1 MKFYSGTKGFTLIEL
16 LVVIA
21 IIGILTSI
29 VTVALGS
36 AKQKSRDGRRTAD
49 VKLIHLALGLY
60 YSDNGMSPV
69 NVYAAAGAAPAG
81 GLAPNYLPTVPIDPS
96 RGTCSLGTE
105 AGCYAYTA
113 YWAAAEGSGASCN
126 ATTKVPIMYHIGAA
140 LEDTGN
146 QGLVTP
152 GGDID
157 AAYAYFSANYTA
169 CTTAAYGRF
178 NGNALNCAVTD
189 TAASP
194 DNCYDLRP

>member
-1 MKFYSGTKGFTLIEL
+1 MEL

-49 VKLIHLALGLY
+49 IKLIQLALATY
-60 YSDNGMSPV
+60 YSDNSMYPV
-69 NVYAAAGAAPAG
+69 NIYATAGAAPNI
-81 GLAPNYLPTVPIDPS
+81 GLAPAYLPIVPIDPS
-96 RGTCSLGTE
+96 RGTCSLGNE
-105 AGCYAYTA
+105 AGCYLYTA
-113 YWAAAEGSGASCN
+113 YFPIAAGGDGGCN
-126 ATTKVPIMYHIGAA
+126 ATTKAPVMYHIGAA
-140 LEDTGN
+140 LEDTAN

-157 AAYAYFSANYTA
+157 AAYSYFSSTYSA
-169 CTTAAYGRF
+169 CTTGNYGKF
-178 NGNALNCAVTD
+178 NGNALNCASND